1 MPANFNM
8 ASIKYYLDQR
18 AKRKDNK
25 FPLKISVS
33 HKQQFALISLNVF
46 LLPEQWD
53 SAKEKIV
60 GHPNKLFLNNYIA
73 RQKLNIET
81 ELLTLKS
88 TGYLDSLNGKQIKD
102 KIQEAL
108 NGEPK
113 EAKSPLP
120 LFVERCRKFAGEKTN
135 PRTKESYLYT
145 LSKVVAFCDES
156 EGLTF
161 EQINY
166 EWLKDFEFY
175 LSETSSVN
183 SISIHMRNIR
193 AVFNDALNSEVIT
206 CYPFR
211 KYKIKNEATVKRSLL
226 PQQLVSFRDYPCE
239 EHQKQYLDAFML
251 TFYLIGINTID
262 LCNLGEIRNGRIEY
276 RRAKTKKLYS
286 IKVEPEAMAIIER
299 DRGEKQLL
307 NILDRYAN
315 YKDYA
320 HRLNENL
327 QEIGETKFVEKVIKG
342 KRRQVKKRK
351 PLFPEITTYWARHT
365 WATIAH
371 KIGIPKDTIS
381 MALGHEFGC
390 KTTGI
395 YIDYDMEKVDEANRK
410 VIDYINNFGK

>member
-1 MPANFNM
+1 M
-8 ASIKYYLDQR
+8 ASIKYYFDQR
-18 AKRKDNK
+18 AKRKDGK
-25 FPLKISVS
+25 FPLKVSIS
-33 HKQQFALISLNVF
+33 HKQQFALISLEVF

-53 SAKEKIV
+53 SAKEKV
-60 GHPNKLFLNNYIA
+60 TGHPNKLFLNNYIV
-73 RQKLNIET
+73 RQRLNVET
-81 ELLTLKS
+81 ELLNLKIS
-88 TGYLDSLNGKQIKD
+88 GALDSLTGKQIKD
-102 KIQEAL
+102 RVQKSL
-108 NGEPK
+108 NGET
-113 EAKSPLP
+113 AKIKDTLP
-120 LFVERCRKFAGEKTN
+120 LFVGYYRKFADEKKN
-135 PRTKESYLYT
+135 ARTKENYLYT
-145 LSKVVAFCDES
+145 LSKVVSFCDEP
-156 EGLTF
+156 ETLTF
-161 EQINY
+161 EDITY
-166 EWLKDFEFY
+166 SWLKDFEFF
-175 LSETSSVN
+175 LSETSAIN

-193 AVFNDALNSEVIT
+193 AVFNDALKSEIIN

-211 KYKIKNEATVKRSLL
+211 KYKIKHEETAKRSLL

-262 LCNLGEIRNGRIEY
+262 LCYLKEIRNGRIEY

-286 IKVEPEAMAIIER
+286 IKVEPEAAVIIEKYK
-299 DRGEKQLL
+299 GEGQLL
-307 NILDRYAN
+307 NILDRYEN

-327 QEIGETKFVEKVIKG
+327 QEIGEVKFKEKIIKG
-342 KRRQVKKRK
+342 KKRKVKERK

-395 YIDYDMEKVDEANRK
+395 YIDFDMEKVDEANRK
-410 VIDYINNFGK
+410 VIDYLNNYKI

>member
-1 MPANFNM
+1 M
-8 ASIKYYLDQR
+8 ASIKFYFDQR

-25 FPLKISVS
+25 FPLKVSIS
-33 HKQQFALISLNVF
+33 HKQQFALISLEVF

-53 SAKEKIV
+53 AAKEKIV
-60 GHPNKLFLNNYIA
+60 GHPNRLFLNNYVV
-73 RQKLNIET
+73 RQKLNVET
-81 ELLTLKS
+81 ELLNLKAA
-88 TGYLDSLNGKQIKD
+88 GLLDSLTGKQIRD
-102 KIQEAL
+102 KIQQSL
-108 NGEPK
+108 TGETK
-113 EAKSPLP
+113 EDKNTPP
-120 LFVERCRKFAGEKTN
+120 LFVDRCRKFAGEKTN
-135 PRTKESYLYT
+135 QRTKESYLYT
-145 LSKVVAFCDES
+145 LSKVVAFCDKPDE
-156 EGLTF
+156 LTF

-175 LSETSSVN
+175 LSETSAIN

-211 KYKIKNEATVKRSLL
+211 KYKIKSEATVKRSLL
-226 PQQLVSFRDYPCE
+226 PQQLVTFRDYPCE
-239 EHQKQYLDAFML
+239 EHQRQYLDAFML

-262 LCNLGEIRNGRIEY
+262 LCNLKEIRNGRIEY

-286 IKVEPEAMAIIER
+286 IKVEPEAMAIIEQYK
-299 DRGEKQLL
+299 GKGQLL
-307 NILDRYAN
+307 DILDRYTN

-327 QEIGETKFVEKVIKG
+327 QEIGEVKLVEKIIKG
-342 KRRQVKKRK
+342 KRRQIKERK
-351 PLFPEITTYWARHT
+351 PLFPDITTYWARHT

-371 KIGIPKDTIS
+371 KIGISKDTIS

>member
-1 MPANFNM
+1 M
-8 ASIKYYLDQR
+8 ASIKYYFDQR

-25 FPLKISVS
+25 FPLKISIS
-33 HKQQFALISLNVF
+33 HKQQFALISLEVF

-53 SAKEKIV
+53 AAKEKII
-60 GHPNKLFLNNYIA
+60 GHPNRLFLNNYIA
-73 RQKLNIET
+73 RQRLNIET
-81 ELLTLKS
+81 ELLNLKAS
-88 TGYLDSLNGKQIKD
+88 GLLDAMTGKQIKD
-102 KIQEAL
+102 KIQESL
-108 NGEPK
+108 SGEP
-113 EAKSPLP
+113 EVVQQAP
-120 LFVERCRKFAGEKTN
+120 LFVERCRKFAGEKN
-135 PRTKESYLYT
+135 NQRTKEGYLYT
-145 LSKVVAFCDES
+145 LSKVIAFCDEPD
-156 EGLTF
+156 ELTF

-166 EWLKDFEFY
+166 EWLKDFDFF
-175 LSETSSVN
+175 LSETSAVN

-211 KYKIKNEATVKRSLL
+211 KYKIKNEETAKRSLL
-226 PQQLVSFRDYPCE
+226 PQQLVAFRDYPCE
-239 EHQKQYLDAFML
+239 EHQRQYLDMFIL

-262 LCNLGEIRNGRIEY
+262 LCNLKEIRNGRIEY
-276 RRAKTKKLYS
+276 RRAKTKKLYN

-299 DRGEKQLL
+299 YRGENYLL
-307 NILDRYAN
+307 NILDRYKN

-327 QEIGETKFVEKVIKG
+327 QEIGETKFVEKTIKG
-342 KRRQVKKRK
+342 KKRQIKERK
-351 PLFPEITTYWARHT
+351 PMFPEITTYWARHT

-371 KIGIPKDTIS
+371 KIGVPKDTIS

-395 YIDYDMEKVDEANRK
+395 YIDFDMEKVDEANRK

>member
-1 MPANFNM
+1 M
-8 ASIKYYLDQR
+8 ASIKFYFDQR

-25 FPLKISVS
+25 FPLKISIS
-33 HKQQFALISLNVF
+33 HKQQFALISLEVF

-53 SAKEKIV
+53 AAKEKIT
-60 GHPNKLFLNNYIA
+60 GHPNRLFLNNYIV
-73 RQKLNIET
+73 RQKLNVET
-81 ELLTLKS
+81 ELLNLKAS
-88 TGYLDSLNGKQIKD
+88 GSLDVLTGKQIKD
-102 KIQEAL
+102 KIQETL

-113 EAKSPLP
+113 EVQPPLP

-145 LSKVVAFCDES
+145 LSKVVAFCDKPDE
-156 EGLTF
+156 LTF

-175 LSETSSVN
+175 LSETSAIN

-211 KYKIKNEATVKRSLL
+211 KYKIKSEATVKRSLL
-226 PQQLVSFRDYPCE
+226 PQQLVTFRDYPCE
-239 EHQKQYLDAFML
+239 EHQRQYLDVFML

-262 LCNLGEIRNGRIEY
+262 LCNLKEIRNGRIEY

-286 IKVEPEAMAIIER
+286 IKVEPEAAAIIEKYK
-299 DRGEKQLL
+299 GKGQLL
-307 NILDRYAN
+307 DMLDRYSN

-327 QEIGETKFVEKVIKG
+327 QEIGEMKLVEKVIKG
-342 KRRQVKKRK
+342 KRRQVKERK

-371 KIGIPKDTIS
+371 KIGISKDTIS